1 MGRNSI
7 DEELESQ
14 LSVIITMVKDN
25 RTDKEIVERLGIS
38 PSTWKRKKAQNKKI
52 KQAIEEALDSRN
64 EEVEEALFKNCI
76 GYKYYE
82 EVVTKV
88 KNEIRN
94 EDGSITIQEDVKI
107 SNVKKYKG
115 PDLAAQKYYL
125 NNRSTGKWKDDP
137 NKTKHDKELLKLKKK
152 ELESKEW

>member
-7 DEELESQ
+7 DDELESQ
-14 LSVIITMVKDN
+14 LDVIITMVKDN
-25 RTDKEIVERLGIS
+25 RTDKEIVEKLGIS

-88 KNEIRN
+88 KE
-94 EDGSITIQEDVKI
+94 EVKADDGTILVKEDVKI
-107 SNVKKYKG
+107 SKVKKYKG
-115 PDLAAQKYYL
+115 PDLNAQKYYL
-125 NNRSTGKWKDDP
+125 NNRSTAKWKEDP
-137 NKTKHDKELLKLKKK
+137 NRTKHDKELLKLKKK
-152 ELESKEW
+152 ELEKEW